1 MKSQSYLSKSAN
13 LLWSLTRTLPSNS
26 ITVVIKVL
34 NIDVHARHILCR
46 NLFMVLNNILE
57 YGWQRQQWRHSC
69 GQTCFFC
76 LLADISL
83 SAGPLQQLL
92 EHSKSKQKSTY
103 AYYFT
108 EEFTPSVELIP
119 SPAWAPKRRADHGD
133 DLTFVFGGVYMKNY
147 FSGKHQSML
156 TSFYGASFKSTS
168 NVATGFSKTTYHNFT
183 LNW

>member
-1 MKSQSYLSKSAN
+1 MADKG
-13 LLWSLTRTLPSNS
+13 NS
-26 ITVVIKVL
+26 DVIHVGKPV
-34 NIDVHARHILCR
+34 
-46 NLFMVLNNILE
+46 
-57 YGWQRQQWRHSC
+57 
-69 GQTCFFC
+69 FFC

-92 EHSKSKQKSTY
+92 EHSKSKQISTY

-156 TSFYGASFKSTS
+156 TF
-168 NVATGFSKTTYHNFT
+168 
-183 LNW
+183 